1 MDHSIFAQFIAR
13 RRDAASPSGLVV
25 TIGGLVAL
33 LALALFLGIAE
44 DVVMRDPLVVVDQ
57 QIAAAAYAW
66 RNPLLTD
73 AMLFFTNLGGARVV
87 VISLVLV
94 GGWMALCGR
103 LLFVVGLLS
112 SVVIGEAIVW
122 ELKGVLQRPRP
133 PIEHALVAAAGASFP
148 SGHSFVAFSLY
159 GFIASFAIWQVHKNL
174 VRGALGC
181 LFLLLAFLIGLSR
194 IYLGVHW
201 LSDVLAAYLL
211 GTAWLATTLTIILSL
226 EKTSVGQSLAWSPYP
241 RTGIWGIGLFMLW
254 LVAIV
259 LCFTSDMGYIW
270 FT

>member
-1 MDHSIFAQFIAR
+1 MDQRGIVNFIAR
-13 RRDAASPSGLVV
+13 RMDATKPSGAVL
-25 TIGGLVAL
+25 TIGGLVAV
-33 LALALFLGIAE
+33 LALALFLSIAE

-57 QIAAAAYAW
+57 RIAAAVYTW

-87 VISLVLV
+87 VISLVLA
-94 GGWMALCGR
+94 GTWMALRGR

-112 SVVIGEAIVW
+112 SVVFGEAIVW
-122 ELKGVLQRPRP
+122 GLKGVIHRPRP

-159 GFIASFAIWQVHKNL
+159 GFIACFAIWHERKNF
-174 VRGALGC
+174 VRVTLGC
-181 LFLLLAFLIGLSR
+181 LFLLCAFLIGLSR

-211 GTAWLATTLTIILSL
+211 GTAWVAATLTIILSL
-226 EKTSVGQSLAWSPYP
+226 EKTSLGYGLARSPYV
-241 RTGIWGIGLFMLW
+241 RIERWEMGLFVLW
-254 LVAIV
+254 LTAIV
-259 LCFTSDMGYIW
+259 FCYIYDLGIIHSA
-270 FT
+270 